1 MCMWDRSNVRAEGS
15 WKAVCFQR
23 TARAVGEA
31 LWAHKAGDDLGASRV
46 FTTAVNHH
54 PLWRESGS
62 PRVGTREDTERFWV
76 PRADEHKVN
85 A

>member
-76 PRADEHKVN
+76 PRADEHNVN

>member
-1 MCMWDRSNVRAEGS
+1 MCMWDRTNVRAEGS

-46 FTTAVNHH
+46 STYSCKPPSTLAGV
-54 PLWRESGS
+54 
-62 PRVGTREDTERFWV
+62 RVPEGGN
-76 PRADEHKVN
+76 PGGH
-85 A
+85 